1 MNGNGVNSPD
11 KMDDFQAQFQPV
23 PSGKPAP
30 GLDPNAAP
38 FEPFGE
44 QSDLSNLQASDQS
57 VPAYD
62 LTQPANTATAPD
74 QQPPDQ
80 PQSGGDGMLIDFGGK
95 DEAASSSPAPAKG
108 EGHIDPFSMDVEQ
121 MDHSA
126 SQGGQPFMDSTLPQ
140 GMGVYVEDSVD
151 KLHHDQGASEME
163 CQCDNYEPDQSLSK
177 NVDDLDHSQNMNPS
191 LSTVPHDVMESNVA
205 QEEETVPASQENFRN
220 QPAYQPVSSH
230 DRNSF
235 DEQIVPGVCSCTEE
249 PEPETPQEETV
260 KNDQLVT
267 PQTQYQHEEECVD
280 EEYYEE
286 GSDEDLG
293 EDQVEYQGVE
303 GEDDE
308 EIEEYTDDGDYSD
321 EEEDYDDG
329 PDSYRASEEREVV
342 SDEENQVKEDNGEI
356 APQVAPAT
364 HTESTPVPEP
374 HEEADRAK
382 PDLQVLST
390 ESAEPD
396 GMGPTKV
403 STDEMNSERLS
414 EETEMHGTEEYQ
426 QFSEE
431 RESMHENERMDE
443 EAESDHS
450 EEADENGSDGR
461 EKFGSELVDEVKPQE
476 DNLGD
481 MNESHHVCAHT
492 ESQYIAE
499 KEESHTMDSGV
510 SEEAVLKNSDT
521 YSVISP
527 KVSDEQTHAHEEQEV
542 VESENLEKYKGDEM
556 INEDVKE
563 ELNVDDIVVEEKP
576 IDYQQEQVPDVILTS
591 MQEPHLE
598 VSGEQAD
605 TLEVGEGEEGEIEIQ
620 SNVSE
625 FGSQYGNVSE
635 FGSQYAEMGEERM
648 DEEIMSGENGEI
660 KDDYYPDEE
669 EPDREREQEIESE
682 DFKQQDVE
690 EFIEHEERR
699 EIECVPEDVIPQ
711 LDQMENV
718 GFDSSEKQM
727 DIPPQSDMSHI
738 VDEFHPGIVETP
750 PDSTEVVQEP
760 PHKAETFIESEGS
773 DMEERSIT
781 PDPDQMIKMAS
792 PRSEVSKEVCD
803 TMFHNEEP
811 IAETEEEQEKP
822 AEAKLSEQPPEHTAE
837 SAVFEHTQEEKPAEA
852 KLSEQPPEH
861 KAESVVFEHTQEE
874 MEKPAESSKSLM
886 EGSLIM
892 DDGQGIEDAHPCK
905 EAETEGNTDYESAP
919 QIGGSA
925 IEGSLIMD
933 EGQSIEDAQHYR
945 EEDTEESAHHEMA
958 PQLAGNAMEG
968 SLMDEGQSVED
979 AQLHR
984 DAETEES
991 PEPEMTPQFGG
1002 NVMEGSLI
1010 MDEGQSIEDAQLHRD
1025 AETEESLEHEMV
1037 PQLAGNAMEG
1047 SLIMDEGQSI
1057 EDAQPQRD
1065 AETEES
1071 PEPEMAPQLGGNV
1084 MEGSLILD
1092 EGQTI
1097 EDAEPV
1103 KEAQFEES
1111 PDDEIVPPMS
1121 GNAMEGS
1128 LIMEEGQTIED
1139 LPEEHTSVMEG
1150 SFVMEKGQTIEDLP
1164 SEQTQSVME
1173 GSLIMDD
1180 GQTVDEMPQEDVM
1193 SKSLMEDSIVLDEGE
1208 TFDNQEIQADHS
1220 RSTMEDTNTSEDSQ
1234 ASQKVNIMTG
1244 SMMEG
1249 SIVLDEDEKLEDR
1262 FPEDAMCKSL
1272 VEESETCEEG
1282 PTFED
1287 SAANAPTESLS
1298 ESYTESQTEE
1308 SLRTTSIGFMDDEA
1322 SLQRQ
1327 TAQNMVENVLNDA
1340 VDKVESMQRIE
1351 DVSVEESSIDKTESG
1366 VEECIPEKSEEAPSE
1381 EIKDVSVEEPSMEK
1395 QETGVEESI
1404 PEKADYST
1412 EDLSIVPVAEPPE
1425 QPVVA
1430 AEEKPKEK
1438 EEKKEMATK
1447 PEQKAQPKAKTVEI
1461 KKKEKVLK
1469 ETKHVTKIEK
1479 DKKNVSVSKEH
1490 KKEVIEKK
1498 EKPKPKAKVP
1508 AKVESK
1514 PTSAKSE
1521 TEKPH
1526 KDNKYSHITS
1536 RLTQETSASLARKTV
1551 KRSELLQQQGNS
1563 KLPSPEK
1570 ADIAKRSQ
1578 SATRQARSPQKP
1590 RDLSTT
1596 EDNKDLMAR
1605 SKSTPRAGAHRG
1617 LTPSPMRGH
1626 LTTTRNARPTKLL
1639 HPRKDASAANG
1650 VTSPANGTEEEKA
1663 GKRTPSASSKKKYGI
1678 DSKNT
1683 SYKPGGGQVKIFD
1696 KKVQVKATPRIDAG
1710 AKTPTGPSTSPR
1722 KESPRPKPTTPK
1734 GPAPNVKNVTSRIG
1748 SLQNASYTPRGG
1760 QVKIATKKTDYSTVA
1775 SKVGST
1781 ANMDHKPGGGE
1792 KKTGGK
1798 KILSQKLEWKTNS
1811 KIGSLDNAK
1820 HSPGGG
1826 NVKIKNE
1833 KVHWNIASKIGSLDN
1848 ASYIPGGG
1856 NVKIIN
1862 ESIAWNAQSRVGSLD
1877 NKDHK
1882 PGGGNIH
1889 IESHK
1894 VEIKAQSKVGST
1906 DYITHKPGGGTKK
1919 IETQKLD
1926 FKEKAKPRV
1935 ESKTAHKPG
1944 GGDKKIETQ
1953 KVNFKESAKSR
1964 TDSGNATPKPRTE
1977 SVNSQDS

>member
-44 QSDLSNLQASDQS
+44 QSDLTNLQASDQS

-80 PQSGGDGMLIDFGGK
+80 PPSSGDGVLIDFSGK
-95 DEAASSSPAPAKG
+95 DEAASSSPAPAKGMTNLNPFLTSDEMDRTNSITPFVSEFNDPFSSIESRFKG

-121 MDHSA
+121 MDHSS
-126 SQGGQPFMDSTLPQ
+126 SQGGQPFMDNTLPQ

-205 QEEETVPASQENFRN
+205 QEEETVPASQEDFSTK
-220 QPAYQPVSSH
+220 PAYQPVSSH

-260 KNDQLVT
+260 QNDQIVT

-286 GSDEDLG
+286 GSDDEDLG

-321 EEEDYDDG
+321 EEDDYDDG

-364 HTESTPVPEP
+364 HTEPTHVTEP
-374 HEEADRAK
+374 HEEADRAE
-382 PDLQVLST
+382 PDLQVLSA

-403 STDEMNSERLS
+403 STDEMNSERLGD
-414 EETEMHGTEEYQ
+414 ETEMHDTEEYQ
-426 QFSEE
+426 QFNEE

-481 MNESHHVCAHT
+481 MNESHVCEHAER

-499 KEESHTMDSGV
+499 KEERYTMDSGV
-510 SEEAVLKNSDT
+510 CEEAVLKNSDT

-542 VESENLEKYKGDEM
+542 VESENLEKFKDDEM
-556 INEDVKE
+556 TKEDVKE

-576 IDYQQEQVPDVILTS
+576 IDNQQEQVPDVILTS

-598 VSGEQAD
+598 VSGEQVD

-660 KDDYYPDEE
+660 RDDYYPDEE

-711 LDQMENV
+711 QDQIENV

-727 DIPPQSDMSHI
+727 DIPPQGDMSHI

-760 PHKAETFIESEGS
+760 PPKAETFIESEGS

-822 AEAKLSEQPPEHTAE
+822 AEAKLPEQPPEHTAE
-837 SAVFEHTQEEKPAEA
+837 SVVFEHTQEEKPAEA
-852 KLSEQPPEH
+852 KVLEQPPEH
-861 KAESVVFEHTQEE
+861 TAESVVFEHTQEE
-874 MEKPAESSKSLM
+874 KPAEAKVPEQPPDNTAESAEFEHTKEEKLTEAKLSEQPPEHTPESVVFEEMEKPAESTKSLM

-925 IEGSLIMD
+925 MEGSLIMD
-933 EGQSIEDAQHYR
+933 EGQSIEDAQHQR
-945 EEDTEESAHHEMA
+945 EAEIEGGPEHEMA

-968 SLMDEGQSVED
+968 SL
-979 AQLHR
+979 
-984 DAETEES
+984 
-991 PEPEMTPQFGG
+991 
-1002 NVMEGSLI
+1002 I
-1010 MDEGQSIEDAQLHRD
+1010 MDEGQNIEDAQHHKE
-1025 AETEESLEHEMV
+1025 AESEESPEHEV
-1037 PQLAGNAMEG
+1037 APQLAGNAMEG

-1057 EDAQPQRD
+1057 EVVQHHRE
-1065 AETEES
+1065 AESEES
-1071 PEPEMAPQLGGNV
+1071 SEHEIAPQLAGNV

-1103 KEAQFEES
+1103 KEAEFEES

-1180 GQTVDEMPQEDVM
+1180 GQTVDELPQEDAM

-1234 ASQKVNIMTG
+1234 ASQKVNVMTG

-1351 DVSVEESSIDKTESG
+1351 DVSIEESSIDKTESG
-1366 VEECIPEKSEEAPSE
+1366 VEECIPDKSEEAPSE

-1404 PEKADYST
+1404 PERADYST

-1430 AEEKPKEK
+1430 TEEKPKEK
-1438 EEKKEMATK
+1438 EKKKETATK
-1447 PEQKAQPKAKTVEI
+1447 PEQKAQPKAKTIEI

-1526 KDNKYSHITS
+1526 RDNKYSHITS

-1590 RDLSTT
+1590 RDLSST

-1639 HPRKDASAANG
+1639 HPRKG
-1650 VTSPANGTEEEKA
+1650 LYFV
-1663 GKRTPSASSKKKYGI
+1663 
-1678 DSKNT
+1678 
-1683 SYKPGGGQVKIFD
+1683 
-1696 KKVQVKATPRIDAG
+1696 
-1710 AKTPTGPSTSPR
+1710 
-1722 KESPRPKPTTPK
+1722 
-1734 GPAPNVKNVTSRIG
+1734 
-1748 SLQNASYTPRGG
+1748 SLWP
-1760 QVKIATKKTDYSTVA
+1760 D
-1775 SKVGST
+1775 
-1781 ANMDHKPGGGE
+1781 
-1792 KKTGGK
+1792 
-1798 KILSQKLEWKTNS
+1798 
-1811 KIGSLDNAK
+1811 
-1820 HSPGGG
+1820 
-1826 NVKIKNE
+1826 
-1833 KVHWNIASKIGSLDN
+1833 
-1848 ASYIPGGG
+1848 
-1856 NVKIIN
+1856 
-1862 ESIAWNAQSRVGSLD
+1862 
-1877 NKDHK
+1877 
-1882 PGGGNIH
+1882 
-1889 IESHK
+1889 
-1894 VEIKAQSKVGST
+1894 
-1906 DYITHKPGGGTKK
+1906 
-1919 IETQKLD
+1919 
-1926 FKEKAKPRV
+1926 
-1935 ESKTAHKPG
+1935 
-1944 GGDKKIETQ
+1944 
-1953 KVNFKESAKSR
+1953 
-1964 TDSGNATPKPRTE
+1964 
-1977 SVNSQDS
+1977 